1 MKLFVWDFH
10 GTLEKGNENSVL
22 EISNKVLADFGY
34 RERFNK
40 EDNLALYGVKWF
52 KYFEYLLPN
61 ENENVHFELQKACMD
76 FEKKHPE
83 IIVKNIKP
91 NDHAIF
97 VLDAISKKHEQILVS
112 NMANFALE
120 RFISAIGINRF
131 FLSDKAF
138 ATNSQFKKKTKTKK
152 DLLKEF
158 LRGRD
163 FDSIIIIG
171 DTRADMEMAQVAGG
185 ITYLY
190 AHPGRQQVDFP
201 ANYKISDLRKV
212 LKEV

>member
-34 RERFNK
+34 KVRFSK
-40 EDNLALYGVKWF
+40 EDNLALYGVKWS

-76 FEKKHPE
+76 FENEHPE
-83 IIVKNIKP
+83 IIAKNIKP

-112 NMANFALE
+112 NMADFALE
-120 RFISAIGINRF
+120 RFISAIGVNRF

-138 ATNSQFKKKTKTKK
+138 AANSHQKIKTITKK
-152 DLLKEF
+152 DLLTKF
-158 LRGRD
+158 LRGKS
-163 FDSIIIIG
+163 FESIVIIG

-201 ANYKISDLRKV
+201 TDYKISDLRKV
-212 LKEV
+212 LREV